1 MNKIRQMLL
10 LQQQLNDATNG
21 IGWENGET
29 KNGKLIDW
37 RRCIFLECAELI
49 ESYPWKHW
57 KNIDAKP
64 DYENI
69 KIEAVDIWHFI
80 MSEMLRIYKTAGEGD
95 IDSLTQTIESL
106 PNFHLFTQDISEAR
120 HDYYHE
126 ISVIEELLEVLFGN
140 QTASLLMEKF
150 ISVAIQSHL
159 NLNALYQLYIGKNIL
174 NQFRQ
179 DHGYKDGSYI
189 KNWDGKEDNVVMQ
202 QILSSNL
209 DITPDELYKALSDLY
224 PNKILQ

>member
-1 MNKIRQMLL
+1 MNKIKQMLL

-21 IGWENGET
+21 IGWENGKT

-37 RRCIFLECAELI
+37 RRCIYLECAELI

-57 KNIDAKP
+57 KNIDANP

-69 KIEAVDIWHFI
+69 KIEVVDIWHFI
-80 MSEMLRIYKTAGEGD
+80 MSEMLRMYKTSGKGD
-95 IDSLTQTIESL
+95 IDSLTHAIESL
-106 PNFHLFTQDISEAR
+106 PNFHHFTQDTPEAR
-120 HDYYHE
+120 NNYYDE
-126 ISVIEELLEVLFGN
+126 ISVIEELLEALFGN
-140 QTASLLMEKF
+140 HSASLLMEKF
-150 ISVAIQSHL
+150 ISIAIQSHL
-159 NLNALYQLYIGKNIL
+159 NLDALYQLYVGKNIL

-189 KNWDGKEDNVVMQ
+189 KHWNGKEDNVAMQ

-209 DITPDELYKALSDLY
+209 EITPDELYAALLDIY
-224 PNKILQ
+224 PNKS